1 VNLLIGALTFGLIGG
16 LLAVGV
22 YLTFRLFSTVD
33 LTAEG
38 AYGLGAAV
46 AGALLAAKIDPL
58 LATLA
63 GGLAGAGA
71 GVVTGLLHTRLAVP
85 RLLAGILT
93 STALYAVILFLMHG
107 GDLSLAPHR
116 TLVSIAEKSGTDLV
130 GGDGE
135 LVLFGTPVGARNWM
149 GLLYS
154 FGLVASTI
162 IVLGV
167 FLRTDM
173 GLALRATGDNPR
185 MATAQGVDVGW
196 QLVLVYALSNG
207 LIGGSGAIFAQYVG
221 FANVQLGVG
230 ALVTGLASLMIG
242 ETMLRRGGPT
252 RALAAAVAG
261 AILFRLLVA
270 GALVAGLNPNALKL
284 VTAMFV
290 LVALLVS
297 RALPG
302 RSGLDA
308 GGPSHGL

>member
-1 VNLLIGALTFGLIGG
+1 MNLLIGALTFGLIGG

-22 YLTFRLFSTVD
+22 YLTFRLFATVD

-38 AYGLGAAV
+38 AYGLGAAA
-46 AGALLAAKIDPL
+46 AGVLLAAGINPL
-58 LATLA
+58 FATIA
-63 GGLAGAGA
+63 GGLAGAAA
-71 GVVTGLLHTRLAVP
+71 GVVTGLLQTRLGVP

-116 TLVSIAEKSGTDLV
+116 TLVSIAEKAGTDLV

-135 LVLFGTPVGARNWM
+135 LILFGTPVGARNWM
-149 GLLYS
+149 GFLYS
-154 FGLVASTI
+154 FVLVAGTI
-162 IVLGV
+162 FALGV
-167 FLRTDM
+167 FLRTEL

-185 MATAQGVDVGW
+185 MATAQGVDVGMK
-196 QLVLVYALSNG
+196 LVLAYALSNG

-230 ALVTGLASLMIG
+230 AMVTGLASLMIG
-242 ETMLRRGGPT
+242 ETVFRRGGPW
-252 RALAAAVAG
+252 RGLAAAVAG

-270 GALVAGLNPNALKL
+270 GALMAGLNPNALKL
-284 VTAMFV
+284 VTATFV
-290 LVALLVS
+290 LVALLVG

-302 RSGLDA
+302 RNGAD
-308 GGPSHGL
+308 GGGATHGL

>member
-1 VNLLIGALTFGLIGG
+1 MNLLIGAVTFGFIGG

-22 YLTFRLFSTVD
+22 YLTFRLFATVD

-46 AGALLAAKIDPL
+46 AGVLLAARIDPM
-58 LATLA
+58 LATIA
-63 GGLAGAGA
+63 GGLAGAAA
-71 GVVTGLLHTRLAVP
+71 GVVTGLLHTRLGVP

-107 GDLSLAPHR
+107 GDLSLAPQR
-116 TLVSIAEKSGTDLV
+116 TLVSIAERSGTDLV

-135 LVLFGTPVGARNWM
+135 LIMFGTPVGARNWM

-154 FGLVASTI
+154 FALVASTI
-162 IVLGV
+162 IALGV
-167 FLRTDM
+167 FLRTEL

-185 MATAQGVDVGW
+185 MATAQGVDVGMK
-196 QLVLVYALSNG
+196 LVLVYALSNG
-207 LIGGSGAIFAQYVG
+207 LIGASGAIFAQYVG
-221 FANVQLGVG
+221 FANIQLGVG

-242 ETMLRRGGPT
+242 ETIFRRGGPG
-252 RALAAAVAG
+252 RGLAAAVAG

-284 VTAMFV
+284 VTATFV
-290 LVALLVS
+290 LIALLIG

-302 RSGLDA
+302 RSEA
-308 GGPSHGL
+308 GGGGVTYGL

>member
-1 VNLLIGALTFGLIGG
+1 MNLLIGALTFGLIGG

-22 YLTFRLFSTVD
+22 YLTFRLFATVD

-46 AGALLAAKIDPL
+46 AGVLLAAKTDPL

-71 GVVTGLLHTRLAVP
+71 GILTGLLHTRLAVP

-116 TLVSIAEKSGTDLV
+116 TLVSIAETAGTDLV

-149 GLLYS
+149 GFLYS
-154 FGLVASTI
+154 FVMVASTI
-162 IVLGV
+162 IALGV

-230 ALVTGLASLMIG
+230 AMVTGLASLMIG
-242 ETMLRRGGPT
+242 ETIFRRGGAG
-252 RALAAAVAG
+252 RALTAAVAG

-270 GALVAGLNPNALKL
+270 GALMAGLNPNALKL
-284 VTAMFV
+284 VTASFV
-290 LVALLVS
+290 LLALLVG

-302 RSGLDA
+302 RGGLGGSGA
-308 GGPSHGL
+308 THGL

>member
-1 VNLLIGALTFGLIGG
+1 M
-16 LLAVGV
+16 
-22 YLTFRLFSTVD
+22 
-33 LTAEG
+33 
-38 AYGLGAAV
+38 
-46 AGALLAAKIDPL
+46 
-58 LATLA
+58 
-63 GGLAGAGA
+63 AGAGA

-93 STALYAVILFLMHG
+93 TTALYAVILFLMHG

-116 TLVSIAEKSGTDLV
+116 TLVSIAERAGTDLA
-130 GGDGE
+130 GGTGE

-149 GLLYS
+149 GFLYS
-154 FGLVASTI
+154 FVMVAGTI
-162 IVLGV
+162 IALGV

-230 ALVTGLASLMIG
+230 AMVTGLASLMIG
-242 ETMLRRGGPT
+242 ETMFRRGGPG

-261 AILFRLLVA
+261 AIVFRLLVA
-270 GALVAGLNPNALKL
+270 GALMAGLNPNALKL
-284 VTAMFV
+284 VTATFV
-290 LVALLVS
+290 LAALLLS

-302 RSGLDA
+302 RSGLD
-308 GGPSHGL
+308 GGGATHGL

>member
-130 GGDGE
+130 GGSGE
-135 LVLFGTPVGARNWM
+135 LILFGTPVGARNWM

-154 FGLVASTI
+154 FVMVAGTI
-162 IVLGV
+162 LALGV

-196 QLVLVYALSNG
+196 QLVLVYTLSNG

-290 LVALLVS
+290 LVALMVS

>member
-1 VNLLIGALTFGLIGG
+1 MNLLIGALTFGLIGG

-38 AYGLGAAV
+38 SYGLGAAA
-46 AGALLAAKIDPL
+46 AGVLLAAKTDPL
-58 LATLA
+58 LATFA
-63 GGLAGAGA
+63 GGMAGAGA
-71 GVVTGLLHTRLAVP
+71 GIVTGLLHTRLAVP

-107 GDLSLAPHR
+107 GDLSLAPQR
-116 TLVSIAEKSGTDLV
+116 TLVTIAESTGQDLV
-130 GGDGE
+130 GGNGE

-149 GLLYS
+149 GFLLS
-154 FGLVASTI
+154 FAMVAGTI
-162 IVLGV
+162 MALGV
-167 FLRTDM
+167 FLRTDL

-196 QLVLVYALSNG
+196 KLVLVYALSNG

-221 FANVQLGVG
+221 FANIQLGVG

-242 ETMLRRGGPT
+242 ETVFRRAGTGSG
-252 RALAAAVAG
+252 LAAAVAG

-270 GALVAGLNPNALKL
+270 GALFAGLNPNALKL
-284 VTAMFV
+284 VTATFV
-290 LVALLVS
+290 LAALLLS

-302 RSGLDA
+302 RGGLD
-308 GGPSHGL
+308 GGGITNGL

>member
-1 VNLLIGALTFGLIGG
+1 VNLLIGALTFGFIGG

-22 YLTFRLFSTVD
+22 YLTFRLFATVD

-38 AYGLGAAV
+38 SYGLGAAA
-46 AGALLAAKIDPL
+46 AGVLLAASVDPL
-58 LATLA
+58 LATFA
-63 GGLAGAGA
+63 GGLAGAAA
-71 GVVTGLLHTRLAVP
+71 GVVTGLLHTKLSVP

-107 GDLSLAPHR
+107 GDLSLASHR
-116 TLVSIAEKSGTDLV
+116 TLVSIAEKAGTDLA

-149 GLLYS
+149 GFLYS
-154 FGLVASTI
+154 FVLVAGTI
-162 IVLGV
+162 IALGF
-167 FLRTDM
+167 FLRTNM
-173 GLALRATGDNPR
+173 GLALRATGDNPQ

-230 ALVTGLASLMIG
+230 AMVTGLASLMIG
-242 ETMLRRGGPT
+242 ETVFRRGGT
-252 RALAAAVAG
+252 VRGLAAAVSG

-284 VTAMFV
+284 VTATFV
-290 LVALLVS
+290 LIALLVG

-302 RSGLDA
+302 RDRA
-308 GGPSHGL
+308 DGGGVSHGL

>member
-1 VNLLIGALTFGLIGG
+1 
-16 LLAVGV
+16 VGV
-22 YLTFRLFSTVD
+22 YLTFRLFATVD

-38 AYGLGAAV
+38 AYGLGAAA
-46 AGALLAAKIDPL
+46 AGVLLAAKTNPL
-58 LATLA
+58 LATIA
-63 GGLAGAGA
+63 GGMAGAAA
-71 GVVTGLLHTRLAVP
+71 GVLTGLLHTRLGVP

-93 STALYAVILFLMHG
+93 TTALYAVILFLMHG

-116 TLVSIAEKSGTDLV
+116 TLVSIAEDAGTDLV
-130 GGDGE
+130 GGNGE

-149 GLLYS
+149 GLLFS
-154 FGLVASTI
+154 FAMVASTI
-162 IVLGV
+162 VALGV
-167 FLRTDM
+167 FLRTNL

-230 ALVTGLASLMIG
+230 AMVTGLASLMIG
-242 ETMLRRGGPT
+242 ETVFRRGGPG
-252 RALAAAVAG
+252 RGLAAAVAG

-290 LVALLVS
+290 LVALLVG

-302 RSGLDA
+302 RNGTDGSGA
-308 GGPSHGL
+308 AHGL